1 MGLMKNEFIRNLEAD
16 HQFIEDCYYDSDL
29 WNYCDPDYPDV
40 GEEDYLSSM
49 LIVVPLM
56 SSVLEDVPF

>member
-16 HQFIEDCYYDSDL
+16 PQFIEDYFDSDL
-29 WNYCDPDYPDV
+29 WNCEPDYPDV

-49 LIVVPLM
+49 LIVVPLV